1 MHTKLVLQDNIKEVF
16 DSVLNHETV
25 PLVVHYL
32 FGVLENLANKNSVEP
47 DTLLCWKSESYA
59 MRVWATLL
67 VRPEF
72 LFDIQK
78 ARHVEPC
85 LNVIKQ
91 VFIDCFHST
100 KISKD
105 SSLQKLLFAQEVPHY
120 QKKTEQFYKAL
131 GNKAAITDADFWSEM
146 SRLSL
151 LQQEHLKFSKS
162 AALVKLYRFVNQYVE
177 EIIEDLDAGDETSDL
192 LFGSKLDDIVRLME
206 TDS

>member
-1 MHTKLVLQDNIKEVF
+1 M
-16 DSVLNHETV
+16 
-25 PLVVHYL
+25 
-32 FGVLENLANKNSVEP
+32 
-47 DTLLCWKSESYA
+47 
-59 MRVWATLL
+59 
-67 VRPEF
+67 
-72 LFDIQK
+72 
-78 ARHVEPC
+78 
-85 LNVIKQ
+85 
-91 VFIDCFHST
+91 
-100 KISKD
+100 
-105 SSLQKLLFAQEVPHY
+105 QKLLFAQEVPHY